1 MTTIDDL
8 AQKIR
13 DAHGIDTLT
22 AARDVVTVHVDQIA
36 DDPELWDTDAQTLT
50 PAGVEVITRAV
61 AESYSVGAV
70 ATAAA
75 NLLVQIEETAAAIA
89 VTEKHREEQVAA
101 RDELIR
107 AALRTELRRAD
118 IAAAAGV
125 KEARL
130 YQIRDGRR

>member
-1 MTTIDDL
+1 MSTIDDL

-13 DAHGIDTLT
+13 NAHGIDTLT

-36 DDPELWDTDAQTLT
+36 DDPDLWNTDAQTLT

-61 AESYSVGAV
+61 AESYGIGAV

-75 NLLVQIEETAAAIA
+75 NLLVQIEETAAAITA
-89 VTEKHREEQVAA
+89 TEKRLAEQVAE

>member
-1 MTTIDDL
+1 MTSIQEL
-8 AQKIR
+8 AQTISETYGIDSR
-13 DAHGIDTLT
+13 DAATDAVRVL
-22 AARDVVTVHVDQIA
+22 VDQIC
-36 DDPELWDTDAQTLT
+36 DDPDLYDAETQELTTQ
-50 PAGVEVITRAV
+50 GVEVVT
-61 AESYSVGAV
+61 E
-70 ATAAA
+70 
-75 NLLVQIEETAAAIA
+75 AIA
-89 VTEKHREEQVAA
+89 VSYAKDLVSTEAGRLLQEIAEAAEAIAKFEAKVAEYTDD